1 MISEQDKLVNTSP
14 NRESAS
20 PNERPYWLAWSA
32 IPGVGPE
39 TFNRVLMAFGSM
51 AEAWRADVSQIARLG
66 VKPGI
71 CKQIQIERPNI
82 EPELLQAELAKAD
95 LEAVCLPDANYPTLL
110 KEIASPPPV
119 LYLRG
124 TLPAGLML
132 AVVGTRRPTPYGRLM
147 TERITRPLAEAG
159 VVIVSGLA
167 LGIDTMAHAAAVAGG
182 APTVAV
188 FASGVDEV
196 YPRANEGL
204 AREIIERGGAWLSE
218 QPLRTPPLGHLFPL
232 RNRIIAGLT
241 VGTLVVE
248 AGVDSGALIT
258 ARLALEANRE
268 VLAVPGP
275 ATNEQ
280 SVGPNNLI
288 KLGARVVTEASDVF
302 NLFSLKA
309 TPRPFPQ
316 AGAATPEEA
325 SLLQLLSREALH
337 VDQLIER
344 SNMTS
349 SRALALI
356 AQLELKGLIR
366 NIGGSLYALNR

>member
-1 MISEQDKLVNTSP
+1 MISEQDKLVNP
-14 NRESAS
+14 R
-20 PNERPYWLAWSA
+20 PNEPVSPDERQFWLAWSA

-39 TFNRVLMAFGSM
+39 TFNRVLKAFGSM
-51 AEAWRADVSQIARLG
+51 AEAWRADVSRIVRAG

-71 CKQIQIERPNI
+71 CKQIQTERPKI
-82 EPELLQAELAKAD
+82 EPGKIQTEIIKAGI
-95 LEAVCLPDANYPTLL
+95 EAVLLPDADYPTLL
-110 KEIASPPPV
+110 REIMSPPPV
-119 LYLRG
+119 LYIRG
-124 TLPAGLML
+124 TLPAGLLL

-147 TERITRPLAEAG
+147 TERIVRPLAEAG

-167 LGIDTMAHAAAVAGG
+167 LGIDALAHAAALAGR

-204 AREIIERGGAWLSE
+204 AREIIENGGAWLSE
-218 QPLRTPPLGHLFPL
+218 QPMHAPPLGHLFPL

-248 AGVDSGALIT
+248 AGRESGALIT
-258 ARLALEANRE
+258 ARLALESNRE
-268 VLAVPGP
+268 VLAIPGP

-288 KLGARVVTEASDVF
+288 KLGARVVTEAADVF

-309 TPRPFPQ
+309 
-316 AGAATPEEA
+316 AARSWPKTGETTSDEEA
-325 SLLQLLSREALH
+325 SLLKLLSHESLH

-356 AQLELKGLIR
+356 AQLELRGLVR
-366 NIGGSLYALNR
+366 NLGGSLYALNQ